1 MIIDVHAHCIPAP
14 FRSWL
19 EEKGAPLGAVPV
31 EGERGTAI
39 RFADEVTTQ
48 PLRADLTDFDRR
60 LAVMDDAG
68 VDVQVLAGWIDLTG
82 YELGER
88 EAVTYSQA
96 HNDFLAEEAA
106 RAPNRFR
113 PIGTAPL
120 QAPEQAA
127 RELER
132 TMGELG
138 MVGVEIATTV
148 RGRFLDQAG
157 LDPFWEAAESLG
169 AFVLLHPMT
178 PLGGVDLGR
187 FFMSNAVGR
196 PAESTIAAAGLI
208 LSGVLERFPGLKIC
222 IVHGGGYLPFQIGR
236 LDRACE
242 VKPGLAGKEISA
254 LPSDYLRRMWVDTVI
269 HNPKVL
275 RFLIDFLGHD
285 RVMLGTD
292 YPFEMG
298 DDDPVGFVRSVPGI
312 TDAEAAAI
320 LGGNAQAALG

>member
-1 MIIDVHAHCIPAP
+1 MVIDVHAHCIPQG

-19 EEKGAPLGAVPV
+19 EENGAPVGAVPV
-31 EGERGTAI
+31 DTPRGTAI
-39 RFADEVTTQ
+39 RFADAVTTQ
-48 PLRADLTDFDRR
+48 PLRDDLADFDRR
-60 LAVMDDAG
+60 LAVMDDTG

-82 YELGER
+82 YELPER
-88 EAVTYSQA
+88 DAVTYSQA

-106 RAPNRFR
+106 RAPERFR

-120 QAPEQAA
+120 QVPEQAA

-132 TMGELG
+132 TMTELG
-138 MVGVEIATTV
+138 MVGAEIATTV
-148 RGRFLDQAG
+148 RDLFLDQAG
-157 LDPFWEAAESLG
+157 LDPFWEAAEGLG

-208 LSGVLERFPGLKIC
+208 LSGVLERFPKLKIC

-236 LDRACE
+236 LDRAYE
-242 VKPGLAGKEISA
+242 VKPEIAGAEISR

-269 HNPKVL
+269 HNPQVL
-275 RFLIDFLGHD
+275 RFLLDFLGAD

-298 DDDPVGFVRSVPGI
+298 DDDPVSFVRSVPGI
-312 TDAEAAAI
+312 TDVEAEAV
-320 LGGNAQAALG
+320 LGGNAERALG

>member
-1 MIIDVHAHCIPAP
+1 MVIDVHAHCIPQG

-19 EEKGAPLGAVPV
+19 EEKGAPVGAVPV
-31 EGERGTAI
+31 DTPRGTAI
-39 RFADEVTTQ
+39 RFADAVTTQ
-48 PLRADLTDFDRR
+48 PLRDDLSDFDRR
-60 LAVMDDAG
+60 LAVMDDTG

-82 YELGER
+82 YELSER
-88 EAVTYSQA
+88 DAVTYSRA

-106 RAPNRFR
+106 RAPERFR

-132 TMGELG
+132 TMTELG
-138 MVGVEIATTV
+138 MVGAEIATTV
-148 RGRFLDQAG
+148 RDRFLDQAD
-157 LDPFWEAAESLG
+157 LDPFWEAAEGLG

-178 PLGGVDLGR
+178 PLGGVDLER

-196 PAESTIAAAGLI
+196 PAESTITAAGLI
-208 LSGVLERFPGLKIC
+208 LSGVLERFPKLKIC

-236 LDRACE
+236 LDRAYQM
-242 VKPGLAGKEISA
+242 KPAIAGAEISR

-269 HNPKVL
+269 HNPQVL
-275 RFLIDFLGHD
+275 RFLLDFLGPD

-298 DDDPVGFVRSVPGI
+298 DDDPVSFVRSVPGI
-312 TDAEAAAI
+312 TDAEAEAV
-320 LGGNAQAALG
+320 LGGNAENALG